1 MDLRNI
7 GSVGHTHTW
16 ESLPPMNMSGADV
29 VTARLFLLSINIQV
43 MVSTIVTQGKNRV
56 GIDKVVSEVLD
67 KEPRN
72 ESGFTFGEH

>member
-56 GIDKVVSEVLD
+56 GIDKVVSEVLA
-67 KEPRN
+67 KEPRT
-72 ESGFTFGEH
+72 ETGITFGVH